1 MDSDSDS
8 GEGTSAVPRAN
19 RFKHQSY
26 KKSLKEVHLPSAL
39 DLTKFDHD
47 ISDNES
53 HFYLALQQWRQ
64 LNLSPAF
71 IQFANKVDSLSISMP
86 ILLHN
91 CGLGFNWKDI
101 IDWWKGA
108 LDASD
113 NEALIALLDLLNK
126 LAHDLRTTLAPSY
139 ADLLEVLLRLLPQPI
154 SAPSL
159 TALLATLSG
168 LFRYLLVPSINL
180 DLLDH
185 MWCSFRAVLPTCNS
199 DVQRAAAEVWG
210 SVLRRLKSVARER
223 AVILMAKNLEGIED
237 ASTWMM
243 IFACKS
249 ISQTLHT
256 SAGSS
261 IASLIDCHLTSD
273 HPELSYT
280 LLRHVLTALIHHC
293 NGPEDF
299 SVVASLI
306 VDRFCAVSQTGGA
319 NHQDLQ
325 CVMQIASVICAV
337 RQGSRLSTNHLIQLA
352 SRLASLP
359 LDATSAFRNFEFY
372 ALGVPSFGLMLC
384 GVLAELGWGGWKFV
398 RLPTLLKAT
407 PTLLQAEHTLTLRL
421 LASLQH
427 SGKLGEVDIV
437 WKRCVDR
444 WIQIHLSSWEISD
457 ESVDHLYDIMSL
469 SIFVDSLAP
478 LLVPIIERAL
488 NTPTPEANWQASY
501 ANAAWVIGTCMQALS
516 QCKSA
521 SWETQVDPSA
531 WTAEIVEHWSW
542 FDEVMIGLVALLE
555 AW

>member
-8 GEGTSAVPRAN
+8 GKGTSAVPCAN

-47 ISDNES
+47 ILDNES

-64 LNLSPAF
+64 LNLSPVF
-71 IQFANKVDSLSISMP
+71 IQFVNKVDSLSISMP

-126 LAHDLRTTLAPSY
+126 LAHDLQTTLAPSY
-139 ADLLEVLLRLLPQPI
+139 ADLLEVLL
-154 SAPSL
+154 
-159 TALLATLSG
+159 
-168 LFRYLLVPSINL
+168 YLLVPSINL

-185 MWCSFRAVLPTCNS
+185 MWCSFHVVLPTCNS

-210 SVLRRLKSVARER
+210 SVLWRLKSVARER
-223 AVILMAKNLEGIED
+223 AVILMAKNLEGVED

-256 SAGSS
+256 STGSL

-273 HPELSYT
+273 RPELLYT
-280 LLRHVLTALIHHC
+280 LLQCVLTTLIQ
-293 NGPEDF
+293 
-299 SVVASLI
+299 VVVSLI
-306 VDRFCAVSQTGGA
+306 VDCFCAISQTGGA

-337 RQGSRLSTNHLIQLA
+337 HWHHCHLM
-352 SRLASLP
+352 LP
-359 LDATSAFRNFEFY
+359 LHSEILNFTSSLLTAGPGCAFVAQ
-372 ALGVPSFGLMLC
+372 ALGVPSFSLMLC
-384 GVLAELGWGGWKFV
+384 SVLAELGWGGWKFV
-398 RLPTLLKAT
+398 RLPALLKAT

-427 SGKLGEVDIV
+427 SRK
-437 WKRCVDR
+437 

-457 ESVDHLYDIMSL
+457 ELVDHLYNIMSL
-469 SIFVDSLAP
+469 SIFINSLAP
-478 LLVPIIERAL
+478 LLVPIIECAL
-488 NTPTPEANWQASY
+488 NMPTPEANWQASY
-501 ANAAWVIGTCMQALS
+501 ANVAWVIGTCMQALS
-516 QCKSA
+516 RCKSA
-521 SWETQVDPSA
+521 SWEMQVDCAHHNDMP
-531 WTAEIVEHWSW
+531 
-542 FDEVMIGLVALLE
+542 
-555 AW
+555 

>member
-1 MDSDSDS
+1 
-8 GEGTSAVPRAN
+8 
-19 RFKHQSY
+19 HQSY

-71 IQFANKVDSLSISMP
+71 VQFANKVDSLSISMP

-91 CGLGFNWKDI
+91 WKDI
-101 IDWWKGA
+101 IDLWKGA

-139 ADLLEVLLRLLPQPI
+139 ADLLEVLLRLLPRPI
-154 SAPSL
+154 LAPAL

-180 DLLDH
+180 DLLDQT
-185 MWCSFRAVLPTCNS
+185 WSSFRAVLPTCNS

-223 AVILMAKNLEGIED
+223 AVILMAQNLEGVED
-237 ASTWMM
+237 ASAWMV

-249 ISQTLHT
+249 VSQTLHT
-256 SAGSS
+256 SAASS
-261 IASLIDCHLTSD
+261 MASLIECHLTSD

-280 LLRHVLTALIHHC
+280 LLRRVVTALIHHC
-293 NGPEDF
+293 NGPEHF
-299 SVVASLI
+299 SIVASLI
-306 VDRFCAVSQTGGA
+306 VDRFCAVSQADGI
-319 NHQDLQ
+319 NHQHFQ
-325 CVMQIASVICAV
+325 RAMQITSVICAV
-337 RQGSRLSTNHLIQLA
+337 RQGSRLSSNHLTQLA

-359 LDATSAFRNFEFY
+359 LDVPLHSETLNFASSLLSAGDMAISTGPGRAFVAR

-384 GVLAELGWGGWKFV
+384 GVLAELGWGGWKLV
-398 RLPTLLKAT
+398 GLPALLKAT
-407 PTLLQAEHTLTLRL
+407 PSLLQAEPTLTLRL

-437 WKRCVDR
+437 WKRSVDS
-444 WIQIHLSSWEISD
+444 WIQTHLSSWEISD
-457 ESVDHLYDIMSL
+457 ESVDDLYNITSL
-469 SIFVDSLAP
+469 STFADSLAP

-488 NTPTPEANWQASY
+488 NTSTPEANWRASH

-516 QCKSA
+516 RCKSA
-521 SWETQVDPSA
+521 SWETQVDLPT
-531 WTAEIVEHWSW
+531 WTTEIVEHWSW
-542 FDEVMIGLVALLE
+542 SEKVLIGLVALLE